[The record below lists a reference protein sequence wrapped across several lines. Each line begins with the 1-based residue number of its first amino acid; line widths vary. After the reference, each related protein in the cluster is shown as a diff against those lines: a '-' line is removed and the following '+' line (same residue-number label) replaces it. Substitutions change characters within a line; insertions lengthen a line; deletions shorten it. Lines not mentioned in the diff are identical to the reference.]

1 MSVWFTLSA
10 APRVPVLPEREA
22 VAALAGDLV
31 SAHVVSLPAYLLTG
45 QIGSSASP
53 LAFSNEMFDYFQERW
68 DALRSEL
75 PEPDPPESISGKDF
89 AVDVRYLPD
98 DLGALLA
105 ALYAAPI
112 GAEDVAVYFQ
122 GLATPPDMDP
132 PGHYTM
138 ASGAMLFALRE
149 RQTLHGIEETKV
161 DDGSVPEDPPVG
173 IPGDTEPSDAP
184 HPAFLF
190 LQTEEKGGPWM
201 FLPHVPPVLA
211 RHWGEDFVMRV
222 QTS

>member
-10 APRVPVLPEREA
+10 APKVPVLPERDA

-31 SAHVVSLPAYLLTG
+31 SGHVVSLPAYLLTG

-53 LAFSNEMFDYFQERW
+53 LAFSNEMFDYFQDRW
-68 DALRSEL
+68 EAVENGR
-75 PEPDPPESISGKDF
+75 PEPEPPPSISGKDF
-89 AVDVRYLPD
+89 EVDVRYLPD
-98 DLGALLA
+98 DLGAVLA
-105 ALYAAPI
+105 ALYAAPV

-122 GLATPPDMDP
+122 GLAAPPDADP
-132 PGHYTM
+132 PAHYTM

-149 RQTLHGIEETKV
+149 RQTLHGIEETEV
-161 DDGSVPEDPPVG
+161 DDGSAPEDPSDG
-173 IPGDTEPSDAP
+173 IPGDAEHRDAP
-184 HPAFLF
+184 HPAFIF

-222 QTS
+222 QTT

>member
-1 MSVWFTLSA
+1 MSVWFTLTA

-53 LAFSNEMFDYFQERW
+53 LAFSNEMFDYFQDRW
-68 DALRSEL
+68 DALQNEL
-75 PEPDPPESISGKDF
+75 PEPNPPESISGKDF

-98 DLGALLA
+98 DLGAVLA

-122 GLATPPDMDP
+122 GLAAPPDLDP
-132 PGHYTM
+132 PTHYTM

-161 DDGSVPEDPPVG
+161 DDGSAHEDPSDG
-173 IPGDTEPSDAP
+173 IPDDAEPSDAP

-222 QTS
+222 QTA